1 MASAVLLRAAVAM
14 TGRFPA
20 LAGADLSVDEGESV
34 VLVGPN
40 GAGKT
45 SLLRVCA
52 GLLRVTEGQ
61 AEVLGYDLVD
71 DCAAV
76 RREVALLGHAAA
88 LYDDLSVS
96 ENVRFAVRAAGC
108 STKSVPGALERLGL
122 VGRLPG
128 TQVSKLSAGQK
139 KRVALAVI
147 VARAPRL
154 WLLDEPHASLD
165 ANARAE
171 LDQIVSEAI
180 GKGATVLVASHEIDA
195 TRSIARRVVSM
206 AGGRVVSD
214 RVSADPFVAG
224 QAVTDPAV
232 NDPAGTAAS
241 EISRE
246 SGFASAVTEVETD
259 IDNDNVVVSI
269 RGGTHVA

>member
-34 VLVGPN
+34 VLTGPN

-52 GLLRVTEGQ
+52 GLLRVAEGE
-61 AEVLGYDLVD
+61 ATVLGYDLVY
-71 DCAAV
+71 DCTAV
-76 RREVALLGHAAA
+76 RRDVALLGHAAA
-88 LYDDLSVS
+88 LYDELSVT
-96 ENVRFAVRAAGC
+96 ENVRFAVRAAGGNA
-108 STKSVPGALERLGL
+108 KAVGPALERLGM

-139 KRVALAVI
+139 KRVALAVV
-147 VARAPRL
+147 VARAPKL

-171 LDQIVSEAI
+171 LDQIVIEAVA
-180 GKGATVLVASHEIDA
+180 GGATVLTASHEIEA
-195 TRSIARRVVSM
+195 TMAIANRVVAM

-214 RVSADPFVAG
+214 EVR
-224 QAVTDPAV
+224 PA
-232 NDPAGTAAS
+232 
-241 EISRE
+241 
-246 SGFASAVTEVETD
+246 EV
-259 IDNDNVVVSI
+259 IAI
-269 RGGTHVA
+269 RGSAHVA